1 VDYIEESVK
10 VQTNTGGTMA
20 TAEQKARQRA
30 NKKAEGGR
38 QISALL
44 SADEAALLDK
54 VKAANPQ
61 LSQKD
66 LIVAGLEALSGAK
79 ITRAQVVSYLERNLR

>member
-1 VDYIEESVK
+1 
-10 VQTNTGGTMA
+10 MA

-30 NKKAEGGR
+30 AKKAEGGR

-44 SADEAALLDK
+44 SAEEAALLDQ
-54 VKAANPQ
+54 VKAKNPH

-66 LIVAGLEALSGAK
+66 LIVAGLEALVDAK
-79 ITRAQVVSYLERNLR
+79 ITRAQVLAYLDRNLK